1 MNINKL
7 FKYTLLGLCAAPLAA
22 SAQVELADKQAQKV
36 TLGYEE
42 EISEFLTTAA
52 TTTITA
58 EELQRTSAVSLADA
72 LYGKLLGLTATQNT
86 GFKGEEG
93 KGASFNI
100 RGIQTKAGST
110 EDYQDAND
118 ILILVDGVERPID
131 RISVEEVESVT
142 VLKDAAAV
150 ALFGHEGINGVLY
163 VKTKRGQAN
172 SGNHIKAGY
181 SHKFQFDPQFAD
193 MVDAYGYANALNRA
207 RQNDGLA
214 LAYTDAELARFQDG
228 SDPYVYPN
236 VNWRNEAFKNTADEN
251 QAYVSMYGGS
261 DKVQYYTQLNYTDAR
276 GLYKNTVQ
284 DNWDSQLKYSKAN
297 IRANVD
303 FKISESTKVSAS
315 MLAIFM
321 ETNGLNGVNSN
332 DAWWHLYK
340 TPAVAFPVQTQ
351 NGVWG
356 GSQSFGDFNILAK
369 MQGTGFQK
377 THQRQIW
384 ADMVLNQDLS
394 SLVKGLKFY
403 IGASY
408 DNSSNIIE
416 QNVKG
421 YQYGW
426 NYYDATGSLAETV
439 MGTVEDKLRFSNWV
453 DTQWRIAT
461 MNVGLKYN
469 TMFDNG
475 DHLGLNAN
483 YNIKGEFRDG
493 QHHTWYR
500 ANGQLATHYDHAN
513 KFVADLVLAANG
525 SNRCYPAKWAF
536 SPTLGLGYIF
546 VNNDDDDAFFNYGK
560 VRGSA
565 GIQHTDFTPEAGMW
579 LSPWDA
585 SHGSFVHSNNF
596 AVAWGAFL
604 QAFPTENFLQE
615 TAYKA
620 NIGTDFRL
628 MKSLDLTVDGFYQ
641 KRTNILV
648 PANQLNSAVVG
659 IQSAYDDKGMVSS
672 YGVEA
677 GLRYAKTFANDFS
690 LYGGAMLTAYKSQV
704 DAWIENPA
712 YDNLSIIGDPADAAR
727 GLVAL
732 GFFESEEDIAGSP
745 RQEFGQVKPGDIKYK
760 DVNGDNVINENDY
773 VALDYGTSFP
783 SLNYAFNLGFEF
795 KGVGINASFQGAGN
809 QIKNIHYV
817 DGVWGALSDNRNLSV
832 EYNNNC
838 WDAVGASALYPR
850 LSTEQVANNEQAST
864 IWYRNVQWF
873 KMRDCELYYRLPES
887 VTSSYRISGAKVFL
901 QGQNLL
907 SWSNIGALDA
917 ENLNTGYP
925 VMKSVNLG
933 LSVTF

>member
-214 LAYTDAELARFQDG
+214 LAYTDAELAKFQDG

-321 ETNGLNGVNSN
+321 EINGLNGVNSN

-356 GSQSFGDFNILAK
+356 GSQTFGDFNILAK

-565 GIQHTDFTPEAGMW
+565 GIQHTDFTPEAGLW

-596 AVAWGAFL
+596 AVSWGAFL

>member
-214 LAYTDAELARFQDG
+214 LAYTDAELAKFQDG

-321 ETNGLNGVNSN
+321 ETNGLNNVSSN

-356 GSQSFGDFNILAK
+356 GSQTFGDFNILAK

-648 PANQLNSAVVG
+648 PAGQLNSAVVG

>member
-214 LAYTDAELARFQDG
+214 LAYTDAELAKFQDG

-356 GSQSFGDFNILAK
+356 GSQTFGDFNILAK

-648 PANQLNSAVVG
+648 PAGQLNSAVVG

>member
-809 QIKNIHYV
+809 QIKNIHSV

>member
-214 LAYTDAELARFQDG
+214 LAYTDAELAKFQDG

-356 GSQSFGDFNILAK
+356 GSQTFGDFNILAK

-672 YGVEA
+672 YGIEA

>member
-163 VKTKRGQAN
+163 VKTKRGQAG

-214 LAYTDAELARFQDG
+214 LAYTDAELAKFQDG

-321 ETNGLNGVNSN
+321 ETNGLNNVSSN

-356 GSQSFGDFNILAK
+356 GSQTFGDFNILAK

-732 GFFESEEDIAGSP
+732 GFFESEEDIANSP
-745 RQEFGQVKPGDIKYK
+745 MQEFGQVKPGDIKYK